1 MFVVRGVYG
10 FFIDVVGF
18 GRVFREEIGTDL
30 FC

>member
-10 FFIDVVGF
+10 SFTDAVGS
-18 GRVFREEIGTDL
+18 GRVLREETGTDL